1 MPTTGA
7 GPATD
12 LSKPLGYAVAQL
24 PAVDDPQH
32 SWELQHRRSGA
43 NKRRNRGGT
52 MGEGGKC
59 RTG

>member
-24 PAVDDPQH
+24 PAVDDPEH
-32 SWELQHRRSGA
+32 SWLGALLQT
-43 NKRRNRGGT
+43 KRRAA
-52 MGEGGKC
+52 EL
-59 RTG
+59 